1 MLGGDEDDLD
11 DLLRDCGNQIER
23 PEMVEQ
29 SSARG
34 ESSNRVST
42 NRLDTPPG
50 PSNISSTQ
58 LAQIIEQNAML
69 INLVAKQAKRPEDET
84 PKRKAKE
91 EVSLHAEEPTLLEIE
106 SYKIEDNAHDKVD
119 TLLRQMLRPINVCPS
134 IWWVKGAF
142 KRVEKPIL
150 GSGLFLEQI
159 MPSGVYKGT
168 LCKHCDS
175 WAVLEHKNYLSSN
188 SGIVKEPKKRV
199 TVKNIHA
206 IQFDEFDMG
215 IQTQWNEAKHVWE
228 AMDGIFNFVAVE
240 FMTRRYSHA
249 GLSILRCLHEVR
261 YFCGV
266 AEGPKQQ
273 RILLI
278 EFFNE
283 CLRKNQQRGREGK
296 HRVTL
301 TECTQI
307 ASKVLAAN
315 QISNLVNYY
324 TGDPYL
330 GTRADEITKKNNRI
344 AELEKENKML
354 KSKLASYEQRSA
366 SYLH

>member
-150 GSGLFLEQI
+150 GSGLFLEHI
-159 MPSGVYKGT
+159 MPRGVYEGT